1 MDPRV
6 GVAIGIAG
14 YLALIGLIAVW
25 AVRRSRRKLDERV
38 DGIAA
43 AVAASGGKRVRESR
57 LSHYRSKS
65 VECEADGKRMW
76 IEAYAISRDYVRV
89 NYRLPTDTPLPHIR
103 IHRERG
109 LDRFGKRIRL
119 NREVQTGDAEFD
131 AAAYIDSRDRDED
144 VLAVLGHADTR
155 AAVREL
161 LSLGYAIEFS
171 RRGIETYQIVH
182 ALRPT
187 DTETSARAAA
197 LSARLA
203 RHMPSFHVSQLVP
216 QRDWTDR
223 KAQAVGMATAC
234 AAVFLVGGAAAMN
247 AHGATIEP
255 RAQLMAVGIGAA
267 VYFLLMVALT
277 MRLRGRS
284 DALGNLILAAL
295 FGAGAVPLGIGGLV
309 LWLNARLDHNPPR
322 AVVTTVTSIA
332 RKGNSISVESWR
344 GTRPERVP
352 VDRPLKRSL
361 KPGDHVRVQS
371 HPGAFGWEWAEAVH
385 ERAP

>member
-14 YLALIGLIAVW
+14 YLGLIGLIAAW

-43 AVAASGGKRVRESR
+43 AVAASGGKRVRETR
-57 LSHYRSKS
+57 VSHSRSKS

-76 IEAYAISRDYVRV
+76 IEAYAISRDYVRI

-109 LDRFGKRIRL
+109 LDRFGKKIRL

-131 AAAYIDSRDRDED
+131 AAAYIDSRDRDGE

-161 LSLGYAIEFS
+161 LSLGYAVEFS
-171 RRGIETYQIVH
+171 MRGVETYQILH

-197 LSARLA
+197 LLARLA
-203 RHMPSFHVSQLVP
+203 RHMPSFHASQLVP
-216 QRDWTDR
+216 QRAWTER
-223 KAQAVGMATAC
+223 KPLAVGMATAFV
-234 AAVFLVGGAAAMN
+234 AVFLVGGAAAMN
-247 AHGATIEP
+247 ARGTTLEP
-255 RAQLMAVGIGAA
+255 GAQLIAIGIGAA
-267 VYFLLMVALT
+267 VYFLLMVALA

-295 FGAGAVPLGIGGLV
+295 FGAVVVPLGISVLV
-309 LWLNARLDHNPPR
+309 LWLNERLDHSPPH

-332 RKGNSISVESWR
+332 RKGDSISVESWR
-344 GTRPERVP
+344 GARPERVR
-352 VDRPLKRSL
+352 VDWSLRRTL

-385 ERAP
+385 ERAR